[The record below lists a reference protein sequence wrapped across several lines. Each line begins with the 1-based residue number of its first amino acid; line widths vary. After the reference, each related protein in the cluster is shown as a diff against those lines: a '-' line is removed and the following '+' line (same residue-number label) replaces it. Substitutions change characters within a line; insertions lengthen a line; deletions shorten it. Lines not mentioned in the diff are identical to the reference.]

1 MTVSRIS
8 WFSIRRIK
16 NGWTYVTYKMTQRQ
30 KVWAEKPPVG
40 LRGHAKALDHG
51 EALQELKY

>member
-1 MTVSRIS
+1 MDGS
-8 WFSIRRIK
+8 
-16 NGWTYVTYKMTQRQ
+16 YVTYKTRMTQRQ

-40 LRGHAKALDHG
+40 LRGHAKTLDHG